1 VRSFASRGVA
11 ACLVCTV
18 VAAALP
24 IAALKYHSFN
34 NVPRWLA
41 WLDLGVCALM
51 AWLAAATADG
61 AKKRKQRALVPDQ
74 PGDHFYGDAAVG

>member
-1 VRSFASRGVA
+1 VA

-34 NVPRWLA
+34 NVPR
-41 WLDLGVCALM
+41 
-51 AWLAAATADG
+51 WLAAATADG